1 MYYPD
6 EFIEELR
13 SRANIVDVI
22 GNYVSLKKRGANYFG
37 LCPFHGEKTPSFS
50 VAPGKQIF
58 YCFGC
63 GKGGDVLKFLMEYEN
78 ISFQEAVQ
86 RLASELNVPLPE
98 LSDTG
103 AGRAE
108 RDRRMRLLELNR
120 DAAVFFYAA
129 LRSDKGGPGLSYL
142 KKRGIRG
149 ETIVH
154 WGLGY
159 ADQRRDSL
167 YRYLKGK
174 GYEDELLR
182 DSGLFRFSERG
193 VSDRFFQRVIF
204 PILDVNMRVI
214 GFGGRVIG
222 EGEPKYLNSPETE
235 LFDKSRNLFGLNFA
249 KRSRQKQM
257 ILCEG
262 YMDVISMHQAGFS
275 NAVASLGTSLTERQ
289 AALLKR
295 YVSELVLSY
304 DSDNAGVKAAKR
316 AIPIL
321 REAGVEPKLLDLRP
335 YKDPD
340 ELIRTKG
347 PDGLRERLS
356 KARNAFLWEVETEKG
371 NYDLQD
377 PAGQNAY
384 YQAVGKLLSASFS
397 DPLERES
404 YIRAVARE
412 QLIDY
417 DLLRQ
422 LVERRAGE
430 QSPLLNPPRGGDSR
444 EQRRSG
450 RRAES
455 REQRTERQLIAW
467 LSEKPDMIPIA
478 EKHIRPSELSDEIC
492 REIFPLLCQ
501 RLPAS
506 RILDRFRG
514 DEGRYERA
522 ASLLSGDPV
531 GTESDEKALLK
542 GLEDIIRSIR
552 LRRLNEEIE
561 RESDGERLTELFRE
575 QSALQSFRL
584 S

>member
-103 AGRAE
+103 PGRAE

-129 LRSDKGGPGLSYL
+129 LRSDGGAPGLSYL

-174 GYEDELLR
+174 GYEDALLR

-335 YKDPD
+335 CKDPD

-347 PDGLRERLS
+347 PDSL
-356 KARNAFLWEVETEKG
+356 
-371 NYDLQD
+371 
-377 PAGQNAY
+377 
-384 YQAVGKLLSASFS
+384 
-397 DPLERES
+397 
-404 YIRAVARE
+404 RAVSYTH
-412 QLIDY
+412 L
-417 DLLRQ
+417 
-422 LVERRAGE
+422 
-430 QSPLLNPPRGGDSR
+430 
-444 EQRRSG
+444 
-450 RRAES
+450 
-455 REQRTERQLIAW
+455 T
-467 LSEKPDMIPIA
+467 
-478 EKHIRPSELSDEIC
+478 
-492 REIFPLLCQ
+492 
-501 RLPAS
+501 LP
-506 RILDRFRG
+506 
-514 DEGRYERA
+514 
-522 ASLLSGDPV
+522 
-531 GTESDEKALLK
+531 TK
-542 GLEDIIRSIR
+542 LEV
-552 LRRLNEEIE
+552 
-561 RESDGERLTELFRE
+561 
-575 QSALQSFRL
+575 
-584 S
+584 

>member
-22 GNYVSLKKRGANYFG
+22 GNYVSLKKKGANYFG

-103 AGRAE
+103 PGRAE

-129 LRSDKGGPGLSYL
+129 LRSDAGAPGLSYL

-347 PDGLRERLS
+347 PDSLRERLS

-377 PAGQNAY
+377 PAGLNAY
-384 YQAVGKLLSASFS
+384 YQAVGKLLSVSFS

-417 DLLRQ
+417 ELLRQ

-430 QSPLLNPPRGGDSR
+430 QSPLLNPPRRGDRR

-506 RILDRFRG
+506 RILDRFLG
-514 DEGRYERA
+514 DEERYERA

>member
-22 GNYVSLKKRGANYFG
+22 GNYVSLKKKGANYFG

-129 LRSDKGGPGLSYL
+129 LRSDAGAPGLSYL

-347 PDGLRERLS
+347 PDSLRERLS

-377 PAGQNAY
+377 PAGLNAY
-384 YQAVGKLLSASFS
+384 YQAVGKLLSVSFS

-417 DLLRQ
+417 ELLRQ

-430 QSPLLNPPRGGDSR
+430 QSPLLNPPGRGDSR

-450 RRAES
+450 RKAES

-478 EKHIRPSELSDEIC
+478 ERHIRPSELSDEIC

-506 RILDRFRG
+506 RILDRFLG
-514 DEGRYERA
+514 DEERYERA

-531 GTESDEKALLK
+531 STESDEKALLK

>member
-86 RLASELNVPLPE
+86 KLASELNVPLPE

-103 AGRAE
+103 AGRTE

-129 LRSDKGGPGLSYL
+129 LRSDAGAPGLSYL

-347 PDGLRERLS
+347 PDSLRERLS

-377 PAGQNAY
+377 PAGLNAY
-384 YQAVGKLLSASFS
+384 YQAVGKLLSVSFS

-417 DLLRQ
+417 ELLRQ

-430 QSPLLNPPRGGDSR
+430 QSPLLNPPRRGDSR

-450 RRAES
+450 RKAES

-506 RILDRFRG
+506 RILDRFLG
-514 DEGRYERA
+514 DEERYERA